1 MKKRIEY
8 IDLAK
13 GICIFLI
20 VVQHVTYY
28 YHIKYPFQGLIESF
42 TLPLFFF
49 LSGLFFRE
57 YGGFLDFCVRKTNK
71 LLVPFVA
78 FFILTVLLQ
87 DLIFNAGSG
96 GVFFVRELLL
106 HERLHYNYA
115 IWFLPCLFEVSVL
128 FYLLHKYLN
137 AKLLCFVSFIVGIFG
152 SLLNNFNIDLP
163 LYIDSAMM
171 FLPFFTL
178 GYLLNQNTVFFSG
191 QPKWERDSILISSCF
206 LSGCVLC
213 NILYSN
219 MYTRA
224 LWFYLWGILGT
235 FMILL
240 FARLAKAIQPFSY
253 WGRYSI
259 IILCTHFPIL
269 IHVKRILLRFALDGV
284 PGMWLNLLITMAL
297 STICIPLFCRYL
309 PVIVAQKDLFPTK
322 AKLTKQSNE

>member
-20 VVQHVTYY
+20 VIQHVTYY
-28 YHIKYPFQGLIESF
+28 YQIEYPFNEMIESF

-49 LSGLFFRE
+49 LSGIFFKE
-57 YGGFLDFCVRKTNK
+57 YGGFSDFCIRKTNK

-87 DLIFNAGSG
+87 DLIFNGGLG
-96 GVFFVRELLL
+96 GVFFVHELLL

-128 FYLLHKYLN
+128 FYLLHKHLG
-137 AKLLCFVSFIVGIFG
+137 AKLLCMTSFIVGFCAA
-152 SLLNNFNIDLP
+152 LLSNLKVDLL

-178 GYLLNQNTVFFSG
+178 GYLLKQNTEFLSG
-191 QPKWERDSILISSCF
+191 QPEWKRDGILIVVCF
-206 LSGCVLC
+206 LSGYVLC
-213 NILYSN
+213 NMLHPNAYIQPFQ
-219 MYTRA
+219 
-224 LWFYLWGILGT
+224 FYLWGMLGT
-235 FMILL
+235 FIILL
-240 FARLAKAIQPFSY
+240 FSRLVKVIQPFTY

-259 IILCTHFPIL
+259 IILCIHFPIL

-284 PGMWLNLLITMAL
+284 PGMWLNLVITMAL
-297 STICIPLFCRYL
+297 STICIPLFCKYL

-322 AKLTKQSNE
+322 AKLTNQSNE